1 MRPNTCGSE
10 EGTGSPGTE
19 VTKSCELPYTC
30 WEGAQVLCK
39 SPQGRIFNRILCCFQ
54 ESLEMCSKNCSK
66 TYQKSLLNASLTNM
80 VIANF

>member
-30 WEGAQVLCK
+30 WEEPRFSVRAPRVEFLTVFCVVFRKVLKCV
-39 SPQGRIFNRILCCFQ
+39 
-54 ESLEMCSKNCSK
+54 
-66 TYQKSLLNASLTNM
+66 QK
-80 VIANF
+80 IALKPIRKVYLMQT